1 MGVGPFLW
9 NPLSHSIGRRP
20 LFIASLVGTTGTAI
34 VSGFCRTFPLII
46 TARSLNG
53 FFAAVPIGLGSVVV
67 CDLFFQHERGLFMG
81 IYMLIQI
88 TGGHLGPTL
97 GGYIYKGI
105 GWQWIFYI
113 SAIMAG
119 GLLIVVTL
127 SIPET
132 FYSRGIEGLSRPHM
146 SEYQREFLRK
156 RKEDGR
162 KLTASL
168 FARPF
173 RMLRYPS
180 IVLPSV
186 YYAVASGYSSI
197 LFIISAPFLFH
208 HYYKLRTWQTGLLL
222 GVPLTL
228 GSWIG
233 EFGAGGFSDWVTER
247 RAIRRGGKRIPEDRL
262 YAMIPG
268 VFLAPLGLII
278 MALCL
283 QHRTHWVG
291 PGLGIGISSA
301 GFQII
306 MTVTYAYTS
315 EVS

>member
-1 MGVGPFLW
+1 M
-9 NPLSHSIGRRP
+9 
-20 LFIASLVGTTGTAI
+20 GTAI
-34 VSGFCRTFPLII
+34 VSGFSRSFPLII
-46 TARSLNG
+46 TVRSLNG

-67 CDLFFQHERGLFMG
+67 CDLFFQHERGLYMG
-81 IYMLIQI
+81 IHMAFQI

-97 GGYIYKGI
+97 GGYIHKTI
-105 GWQWIFYI
+105 GWRWIFYI
-113 SAIMAG
+113 PAIMAG
-119 GLLIVVTL
+119 ILMFVVAF

-132 FYSRGIEGLSRPHM
+132 LYARGVESLTRPHM

-156 RKEDGR
+156 RRENGR
-162 KLTASL
+162 KLNVTV
-168 FARPF
+168 FMRPF
-173 RMLRYPS
+173 KMMRYPS
-180 IVLPSV
+180 IVLPSL
-186 YYAVASGYSSI
+186 YYSVVSGYANI
-197 LFIISAPFLFH
+197 FFIISAPFLFH
-208 HYYKLRTWQTGLLL
+208 FFYKFRSWQTGLLL
-222 GVPLTL
+222 GVPLTF

-233 EFGAGGFSDWVTER
+233 EFGAGGFSDFVTER

-268 VFLAPLGLII
+268 VFLSPLGLII

-291 PGLGIGISSA
+291 PGLGIGIASA

-315 EVS
+315 EVSS